1 VGIDPLI
8 KFLVRRLLGSHCFL
22 NSSELV
28 QDMFKRINA
37 KLHVIGG

>member
-1 VGIDPLI
+1 VRIDPLI
-8 KFLVRRLLGSHCFL
+8 KFLVSRKLDGHFL

-28 QDMFKRINA
+28 HDMFKRINA